1 LCPECARKMHLKAKD
16 IPHIGVIYD
25 QFQKE
30 IDAIKDNNEKIIVVP
45 SLDRFATTFLE
56 DIYIDKEIVDDV
68 YDMREFRKEK
78 YFLGKAT
85 KVIDDNNIE
94 SFDGK
99 TLVILPFIEYE
110 KIIGILKDKAITPK
124 RIVCWNEF
132 FS

>member
-1 LCPECARKMHLKAKD
+1 
-16 IPHIGVIYD
+16 
-25 QFQKE
+25 
-30 IDAIKDNNEKIIVVP
+30 
-45 SLDRFATTFLE
+45 
-56 DIYIDKEIVDDV
+56 
-68 YDMREFRKEK
+68 MREFRKEK

-85 KVIDDNNIE
+85 KVIDDNNIK